1 MHPADIQT
9 QSPAKESEPEQPH
22 VEDTKTEDYISTSDV
37 TTGTPKVDDKEQ
49 ENIEN
54 DKPVEVEEH
63 ESLPENVESDP
74 LDTDEPEED
83 EVIGGI
89 IPVDDAKPDNTNT
102 ATELPTD
109 HTSAPVK
116 ETETDSQYEKETITT
131 GPAEVEYEGST
142 ELNSKPELQS
152 SESGVVAHNPEPTD
166 VQHVD
171 PEQSPV
177 QHVDP
182 EKTPEQHINPE
193 HIQDEQEVDSTA
205 ATEMAN
211 VEDQA
216 PTQTVSTSSESE
228 IKAEQPES
236 NQLETETSIP
246 HVIKD
251 AVPDSEP
258 EASDNTV
265 AKPVE
270 GVSDAGE
277 VHNVVPEVELQ
288 PQEDISDTPVIENVH
303 EETAPNVPKLPESLD
318 QKKDDDLSSPTNN
331 IVLATDSGSNEHVDS
346 EVKPDSS
353 ESSQPSKS
361 EGGETS
367 EEIPKP
373 FIEIESEGVQ
383 KEPVPPRKEDA
394 VPEEPRPTQHA
405 EGSMTKAED
414 SIPTDLSQTDS
425 ESGVPD
431 KTEEIDN
438 TPNNESPSDADVQ
451 PTESLNAEAPAPTKE
466 EEVQS
471 TLSEVSSDNNES
483 PQETPENPTS
493 GDDVE
498 SESSTDK
505 VEQPNQPTKAEE
517 SASSEGEIVPNVV
530 VTETDSET
538 SEGSGKDE
546 VETPVSESA
555 QDGVVVE
562 EASPVETEPPVT
574 DTKPED
580 NVVPVESED
589 EDKPAEPTNVIH
601 DDEAKESETSNVSND
616 ETVVTLDNE
625 SSTKENEIIEQP
637 EENNVPA
644 KEQVPSTY
652 EELSPSTEKYIP
664 AETEQDQTEMNE
676 IISKPSDAQPDEKSP
691 VKESHTE
698 LAPSKESSTDTL
710 VKLGNEDKPEDTINE
725 EEISGSSDSK
735 PAESQPSE
743 SENVPHHDNP
753 ELNVFQD
760 DLQDP
765 ESDPTDFDEQLEDSD
780 HHIHNQVTSENEIV
794 DDHQLGHGGSLDH
807 KHPVHLPGPIGVIP
821 GEGDCLVDGKT
832 YTNNSEIPSRSPCH
846 KLCTCMSSIVH
857 CQGIDCPPPPP
868 QLANCMPVHQGDLCC
883 PVYTCGKF

>member
-9 QSPAKESEPEQPH
+9 QSPPKESEPEQPV
-22 VEDTKTEDYISTSDV
+22 VEDTKTEDSISTSEV
-37 TTGTPKVDDKEQ
+37 TTGAPKVDDKEQ

-89 IPVDDAKPDNTNT
+89 IPVDDAKPDQTNS
-102 ATELPTD
+102 ATEVPTD
-109 HTSAPVK
+109 HTAAPVK
-116 ETETDSQYEKETITT
+116 ETETDFQYEKETVTT
-131 GPAEVEYEGST
+131 GPIEVEYEGST
-142 ELNSKPELQS
+142 ELHSKPELES
-152 SESGVVAHNPEPTD
+152 SESGVVAHDPEATAVQHVDSEPTS

-171 PEQSPV
+171 PDQTPE

-182 EKTPEQHINPE
+182 EL
-193 HIQDEQEVDSTA
+193 IQDEQEVDSTA
-205 ATEMAN
+205 ATEIAN
-211 VEDQA
+211 VEDQS
-216 PTQTVSTSSESE
+216 PTQTVSTSESE
-228 IKAEQPES
+228 IKVEQPEP
-236 NQLETETSIP
+236 NPLETETSIP

-251 AVPDSEP
+251 TVPDSEP
-258 EASDNTV
+258 EASHNTD

-270 GVSDAGE
+270 GASNDGE
-277 VHNVVPEVELQ
+277 VHNAVLELELK
-288 PQEDISDTPVIENVH
+288 PQEDVSNTPVIESVQ

-331 IVLATDSGSNEHVDS
+331 IVPADDSGSNEHDHL

-353 ESSQPSKS
+353 DASEPSKS

-373 FIEIESEGVQ
+373 YMEIESEGEQ

-394 VPEEPRPTQHA
+394 IPEEPRPTQHA

-414 SIPTDLSQTDS
+414 SIPTDLSQTHS

-431 KTEEIDN
+431 KAEEIDN
-438 TPNNESPSDADVQ
+438 THNNESPSDADVQ
-451 PTESLNAEAPAPTKE
+451 PTESLHAETPSPTKE

-471 TLSEVSSDNNES
+471 PASDVSFDNNES
-483 PQETPENPTS
+483 PLETPENPTF

-505 VEQPNQPTKAEE
+505 VKQPNQPTKAEE

-530 VTETDSET
+530 VTEADVDT
-538 SEGSGKDE
+538 SEGSGNDE
-546 VETPVSESA
+546 AETPVSEST
-555 QDGVVVE
+555 QDGAVVE
-562 EASPVETEPPVT
+562 EASPVETETSVT
-574 DTKPED
+574 DNKPED

-589 EDKPAEPTNVIH
+589 GDKPVEPTNEKH
-601 DDEAKESETSNVSND
+601 EDESKESETSNVSND

-625 SSTKENEIIEQP
+625 SSTKENEIVEQP
-637 EENNVPA
+637 EENSVPA
-644 KEQVPSTY
+644 KEQVPSTD
-652 EELSPSTEKYIP
+652 EELSQSTEKYIP

-676 IISKPSDAQPDEKSP
+676 IISEPSDAQPDEKMP
-691 VKESHTE
+691 VKESNTE
-698 LAPSKESSTDTL
+698 LAPSEESSTDTL
-710 VKLGNEDKPEDTINE
+710 VKLGNEDKPEDTVNE
-725 EEISGSSDSK
+725 EEINESSDSK
-735 PAESQPSE
+735 PAESQPAE

-760 DLQDP
+760 DIQDP

-780 HHIHNQVTSENEIV
+780 NHIHNQVTSENEIV
-794 DDHQLGHGGSLDH
+794 DDHQPGHGGSLDH
-807 KHPVHLPGPIGVIP
+807 KHPVNLPGPIGVIP

-883 PVYTCGKF
+883 PVYTCGEF

>member
-9 QSPAKESEPEQPH
+9 QSPPKESEPEQPH
-22 VEDTKTEDYISTSDV
+22 VEDTQTEDSISTSDV

-63 ESLPENVESDP
+63 VESDP

-116 ETETDSQYEKETITT
+116 ETETDSQYEKETITI

-182 EKTPEQHINPE
+182 EKTPEQQINPE

-228 IKAEQPES
+228 IKVEQPES

-258 EASDNTV
+258 EASDNTD

-318 QKKDDDLSSPTNN
+318 QKKDDDLRSPTNN

-346 EVKPDSS
+346 EVQPDSS

-431 KTEEIDN
+431 KAEEIDN

-589 EDKPAEPTNVIH
+589 EDKPAETTNVKH
-601 DDEAKESETSNVSND
+601 DDETKESETSNVSND

-637 EENNVPA
+637 EENNVPE

-698 LAPSKESSTDTL
+698 LAPSEESSTDTL

-765 ESDPTDFDEQLEDSD
+765 ELDPTDFDEQLEDSD
-780 HHIHNQVTSENEIV
+780 HHIYNQVTSENEIV